1 MQMKIEHRLNQMLKH
16 QTKHILGT
24 TAMESVTYKGTKQ
37 FLRQS
42 TDYKIV
48 KLGNQN

>member
-1 MQMKIEHRLNQMLKH
+1 
-16 QTKHILGT
+16 
-24 TAMESVTYKGTKQ
+24 MESVTYKGTKQ
-37 FLRQS
+37 FLRQN